1 MQKQNDRQMDLD
13 NLLHHFCHMTGRL
26 GQSPPVQT
34 FLPPPGTLS
43 AAQLVLLNRNSVM
56 GWCNNALVFLKAQ

>member
-1 MQKQNDRQMDLD
+1 MLMQNGIHVDLD
-13 NLLHHFCHMTGRL
+13 NLLHHFCHMTGQL

-43 AAQLVLLNRNSVM
+43 AGQLVLLN
-56 GWCNNALVFLKAQ
+56 